1 MIILQCDFNK
11 YPPEHL
17 QLVADQI
24 RNSFK
29 DEQVL
34 VIPTD
39 VNFIAN
45 LTTEQIEALKNIF
58 EQELEER
65 KANDL

>member
-11 YPPEHL
+11 YAPEL
-17 QLVADQI
+17 LPLIADQV
-24 RNSFK
+24 RNVFK
-29 DEQVL
+29 DERVL

>member
-11 YPPEHL
+11 YPPEQL
-17 QLVADQI
+17 QLVADQV
-24 RNSFK
+24 RNGFE
-29 DEQVL
+29 DERVL

-45 LTTEQIEALKNIF
+45 LTTEQVEALKNIF

>member
-11 YPPEHL
+11 YSPEL
-17 QLVADQI
+17 LPLIADQV
-24 RNSFK
+24 RNVFK
-29 DEQVL
+29 DERVL

>member
-11 YPPEHL
+11 YPPEQL
-17 QLVADQI
+17 QLVADQV
-24 RNSFK
+24 RNSFE
-29 DEQVL
+29 DERVL

>member
-11 YPPEHL
+11 YPPEQL
-17 QLVADQI
+17 QLIADQV
-24 RNSFK
+24 RNSFE
-29 DEQVL
+29 DERVL

-39 VNFIAN
+39 VNFISN

-58 EQELEER
+58 ERELEER